1 MKKVLII
8 IPHYFPG
15 FKFGGPQ
22 QSVKNIVDTFGEDVA
37 FYIYTQNTD
46 YGSNE
51 QYEGMDTGKWINTG
65 NSSVMYMPK
74 KKFYEKKLVELY
86 KEFETIYTC
95 GLFEKSTIV
104 LLTIHRMLK
113 NKCKNVFVAP
123 MGVFSDG
130 AINSKAMKKKVF
142 LTAFNIMGFFKNI
155 IWSFTSDLELVDVR
169 KHIFEKYLS
178 NYIIAEDLPR
188 KINFEERLQN
198 YKLTP
203 ANGDRTVRIIFLSRI
218 CAQKNLDYCLDV
230 LNYDFS
236 RKIIFDIYGT
246 KEDKDYWD
254 VCLKKIENLPTNV
267 VANYKGTVQ
276 PEEVISVFEKY
287 DIFLFPTK
295 GENFGH
301 VIYEALVGGCIPI
314 ISNTTPWLELEKN
327 NCGRVCNLNDIDMFR
342 NTIENYLSKNTDQ
355 LMEEKNNAIRY
366 AKKKYEYSV
375 KNSGYRKIWEK
386 V

>member
-15 FKFGGPQ
+15 YKYGGPERT
-22 QSVKNIVDTFGEDVA
+22 VKNIVDTFGENVK

-46 YGSNE
+46 YGSDKP
-51 QYEGMDTGKWINTG
+51 YKDIDTEKWIDNG
-65 NSSVMYMPK
+65 NSSIMYMTK
-74 KKFYEKKLVELY
+74 EKFLGKRLVKLY
-86 KEFETIYTC
+86 RQFEIIYAC
-95 GLFEKSTIV
+95 GLFEKSSIV
-104 LLTIHRMLK
+104 LMSIHKVLRER
-113 NKCKNVFVAP
+113 CKHIYIAP
-123 MGVFSDG
+123 MGVFSEG
-130 AINSKAMKKKVF
+130 AINSKAAKKKIFLSVF
-142 LTAFNIMGFFKNI
+142 STMGFFKNI
-155 IWSFTSDLELVDVR
+155 IWSFTSELELMDAS
-169 KHIFEKYLS
+169 KNIPKKYLTE
-178 NYIIAEDLPR
+178 YIIAEDLPR
-188 KINFEERLQN
+188 KVNFEKCLQN
-198 YKLTP
+198 KEQEKNT
-203 ANGDRTVRIIFLSRI
+203 DDKTVRIVFLSRI
-218 CAQKNLDYCLDV
+218 CPKKNLDYCLDV

-342 NTIENYLSKNTDQ
+342 NTIENYLSKDTAQ
-355 LMEEKNNAIRY
+355 LLEEKNNAIRY

>member
-1 MKKVLII
+1 
-8 IPHYFPG
+8 
-15 FKFGGPQ
+15 
-22 QSVKNIVDTFGEDVA
+22 
-37 FYIYTQNTD
+37 
-46 YGSNE
+46 
-51 QYEGMDTGKWINTG
+51 
-65 NSSVMYMPK
+65 
-74 KKFYEKKLVELY
+74 
-86 KEFETIYTC
+86 
-95 GLFEKSTIV
+95 
-104 LLTIHRMLK
+104 
-113 NKCKNVFVAP
+113 
-123 MGVFSDG
+123 
-130 AINSKAMKKKVF
+130 
-142 LTAFNIMGFFKNI
+142 
-155 IWSFTSDLELVDVR
+155 
-169 KHIFEKYLS
+169 
-178 NYIIAEDLPR
+178 
-188 KINFEERLQN
+188 
-198 YKLTP
+198 
-203 ANGDRTVRIIFLSRI
+203 
-218 CAQKNLDYCLDV
+218 
-230 LNYDFS
+230 
-236 RKIIFDIYGT
+236 
-246 KEDKDYWD
+246 
-254 VCLKKIENLPTNV
+254 